1 MPEVWLRGAL
11 PGIDPL
17 LQPVAHALLQSR
29 EEVLRYTDGFPDR
42 LLWEKPGGA
51 ASVGFHLQHIKG
63 VLDRL
68 FTYAEGNT
76 LTQDQLSYLAAEGV
90 PAEGISTNSL
100 VQAVTEQV
108 DRSVEFLK
116 KTDPAALTEAR
127 SVGRK
132 ALPSTVLGLLF
143 HAAEHTQRHIGQLYV
158 TIKTAPPRPPLLIR

>member
-11 PGIDPL
+11 PGIHPF
-17 LQPVAHALLQSR
+17 LQPVAHALLQSK
-29 EEVLRYTDGFPDR
+29 EEVLRYTEGFPDY

-51 ASVGFHLQHIKG
+51 ASVGFHLQHIRG

-68 FTYAEGNT
+68 FSYAEGNA
-76 LTQDQLSYLAAEGV
+76 LTADQLGYLAAEGV
-90 PAEGISTNSL
+90 PAEGIGTESL
-100 VQAVTEQV
+100 VQAVTEQI

-116 KTDPAALTEAR
+116 NTNPAVLTEAR

-158 TIKTAPPRPPLLIR
+158 TVKVVCTG